1 MAKKD
6 SQEPQSAPIRE
17 GYVRIIIHNS
27 QGEDGNNDV
36 FLSDGQGKQWV
47 AKRETEIGVPA
58 GVLDILNNARIETY
72 STDESGSIREAHT
85 QRRFGVTVLERG

>member
-27 QGEDGNNDV
+27 QGSDGNDDV
-36 FLSDGQGKQWV
+36 FLSDGKGGQSL
-47 AKRETEIGVPA
+47 AKREEEIDVPV
-58 GVLDILNNARIETY
+58 GTLDILNNAKIETY
-72 STDESGSIREAHT
+72 TTDEHGSIREVRA
-85 QRRFGVTVLERG
+85 QRRFSITVLGRG